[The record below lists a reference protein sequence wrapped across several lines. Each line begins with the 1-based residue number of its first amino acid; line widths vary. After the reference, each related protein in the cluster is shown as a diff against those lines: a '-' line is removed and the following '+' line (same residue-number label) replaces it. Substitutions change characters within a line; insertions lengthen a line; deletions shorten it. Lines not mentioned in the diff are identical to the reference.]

1 MAEVQIIWPEVSGA
15 CGQQQ
20 HNYVH
25 LIVVTL
31 LSILCCQFVFSHQ
44 LTMSYAGNT

>member
-15 CGQQQ
+15 CDHH
-20 HNYVH
+20 HNVQ

-31 LSILCCQFVFSHQ
+31 LSILCCSVLFSHQ